1 MIIEMRAGFIL
12 FFLLSIVYTSLAQ
25 QITYYKDIEP
35 IIHTNCAPC
44 HKPDKAAPFSLLTY
58 ADVAKRVSFIRDVV
72 QSKFMPPW
80 KADNKYVHFINDR
93 SLSQKEIDMIV
104 KWVDDKAPA
113 GTKPPND
120 TLENATLLNTSFQR
134 KPDLVL
140 KMKDSFLV
148 KGDGLERFI
157 VFKIPFE
164 LKDTANVEAIEFFS
178 NNERLVHHANYEV
191 HGVPDTSVNI
201 YNTDNFINLTEDDR
215 SKFEQYQPYRKTITY
230 YGGWIPGSG
239 YESFPKDIGWVMP
252 KRGVILL
259 TVHYAPTAKDS
270 ESLCGVNLFFKNTPI
285 KRTVKIISF
294 GSGGI
299 GEHEIYPSPFYIPA
313 NNTKTFRLD
322 VTNPGEDF
330 SIMDVWPHMHYIGKE
345 FTAYLTTLNGDT
357 VHLVHIPEWD
367 FRWQEIY
374 RFQHLVRVPKGSTLH
389 IIGTYDNTAN
399 NPMNPFNP
407 PRVIWSYGDMHSTD
421 EMLTLMMVFLPYQK
435 GDENISLQK

>member
-1 MIIEMRAGFIL
+1 MIIDMRIMLSL
-12 FFLLSIVYTSLAQ
+12 FFLVTVQCLYAQ
-25 QITYYKDIEP
+25 QITYYKDIES

-44 HKPDKAAPFSLLTY
+44 HRPDKAAPFSLLTY
-58 ADVAKRVSFIRDVV
+58 EDVSKRVSFIKDVV
-72 QSKFMPPW
+72 QSRFMPPW
-80 KADNKYVHFINDR
+80 KADNKYVHFVNDR
-93 SLSQKEIDMIV
+93 SLSQKDIDLIV
-104 KWVDDKAPA
+104 KWIDNKAPE
-113 GTKPPND
+113 GKKPAND
-120 TLENATLLNTSFQR
+120 TFENANLLNTSYNR

-148 KGDGLERFI
+148 KGDRLERFI

-164 LKDTANVEAIEFFS
+164 LKDSANVEAIEFFS
-178 NNERLVHHANYEV
+178 NNEKLVHHANYEV
-191 HGVPDTSVNI
+191 HTVLDSSVDI
-201 YNTDNFINLTEDDR
+201 YNTADLINLTEDDR
-215 SKFEQYQPYRKTITY
+215 SKFAQYEPYRTTITSS
-230 YGGWIPGSG
+230 GGWIPGSS
-239 YESFPKDIGWVMP
+239 YETFPKDFGWVMP

-259 TVHYAPTAKDS
+259 TVHYAPQTKDA
-270 ESLCGVNLFFKNTPI
+270 ESICGVNLFFKNTPI

-299 GEHEIYPSPFYIPA
+299 GEQEISPSPFYIPA
-313 NNTKTFRLD
+313 NKIKTFTLD

-357 VHLVHIPEWD
+357 IHLVHIPNWD

-374 RFQHLVRVPKGSTLH
+374 RFQHLIRVPKGSTLH
-389 IIGTYDNTAN
+389 IIGTYDNTAD

-407 PRVIWSYGDMHSTD
+407 PQTIWSFGDMRSTD
-421 EMLTLMMVFLPYQK
+421 EMMTLMMVFLPYEK